1 MHDNFSEST
10 QFYLDV
16 CDRAA
21 DVALSQSE
29 EALLPIE
36 RVVLRAYKFGY
47 DFDNGG
53 LSQCFYNIALS
64 RKVAEEMASALDA
77 IGAPFTA
84 SRVRFATAIMCPLVE
99 PICGDTMDKYTEA
112 VDPENRLG
120 VWEDEVTDSEED
132 VLTLLE
138 DFVTLRRAEIT
149 ILTRL

>member
-1 MHDNFSEST
+1 MSDNLSEST

-16 CDRAA
+16 CER
-21 DVALSQSE
+21 VANIALAQGKE
-29 EALLPIE
+29 TLLPIE
-36 RVVLRAYKFGY
+36 RVVLRIYNFGC
-47 DFDNGG
+47 DFDSGG
-53 LSQCFYNIALS
+53 MSQCFYNIAIS
-64 RKVAEEMASALDA
+64 RKVAEETASALET

-112 VDPENRLG
+112 VDPENHLD
-120 VWEDEVTDSEED
+120 VWEDDITDSEED

-138 DFVTLRRAEIT
+138 DFVTLHRAEIT